1 MRKSKFEQ
9 SLDRILDEANSEETR
24 SKLASLETDI
34 EELDGEVAKSL
45 SKLASVVRRVS
56 TEPTYQDILN
66 FIEGR

>member
-9 SLDRILDEANSEETR
+9 SLDRILDEANSAETR

-34 EELDGEVAKSL
+34 EELDGEVAKSI

>member
-9 SLDRILDEANSEETR
+9 SLDRILDEANSAETR